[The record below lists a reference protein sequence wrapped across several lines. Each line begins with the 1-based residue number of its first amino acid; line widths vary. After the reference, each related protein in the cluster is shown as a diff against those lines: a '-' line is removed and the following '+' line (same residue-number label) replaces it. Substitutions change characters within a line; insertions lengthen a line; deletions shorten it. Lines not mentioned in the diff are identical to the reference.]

1 MGLHLNLALACA
13 FAIQIR
19 RHRPR
24 KDDAHDAQ
32 QKNDGEYSGDDVD
45 LRAHGRHWHH
55 LAHPPGS
62 NARRREDDIAFSCR
76 PPRRRSKRA
85 LLARPSPGR
94 GRPRHRRERA
104 RTRRHRRTRPGPFA
118 QETPAVQARRP
129 MSRQGRGAL
138 GRRNRHPAVTGVERA
153 RISRKRYARL
163 RGPRFE
169 QLVPAYRALRCTRA
183 IA

>member
-45 LRAHGRHWHH
+45 LRAHGRHRHH

-62 NARRREDDIAFSCR
+62 NARRHEDDIFLPSTTPTVKAGS
-76 PPRRRSKRA
+76 PR
-85 LLARPSPGR
+85 
-94 GRPRHRRERA
+94 
-104 RTRRHRRTRPGPFA
+104 
-118 QETPAVQARRP
+118 ETIAW
-129 MSRQGRGAL
+129 
-138 GRRNRHPAVTGVERA
+138 
-153 RISRKRYARL
+153 
-163 RGPRFE
+163 
-169 QLVPAYRALRCTRA
+169 TRA
-183 IA
+183 TSIARVRAYSAASENAARSVCARDACRKSS